1 VVPFFWL
8 IICREIP
15 MRAFAVYLASCAVLI
30 SVVCLPLQAQIEQKK
45 SPLEG
50 IWLGS
55 LKIGEELRIA
65 YHVTQKDGKLLA
77 KMDSLDQGARGL
89 DAQVTLEGTVVR
101 FASPKLGFAFEG
113 KLNKDATEIAGEW
126 KQAKTVVPLT
136 LKRVDKLPALAR
148 PQEPKRPFPYR
159 EEEVTYEN
167 KKGKATFT
175 GTLTLPKAGGGPFAA
190 VLLITG
196 SGQQN
201 RDEEVFGHKPFLIIA
216 DYLTRRGIAV
226 LRVDDRGM
234 GGSTGEVYKATTADF
249 ADDVKAGV
257 EYLKSRKDID
267 ATKIGLIGHSEGG
280 IIAPMV
286 ASQSKDIAFIVLLAG
301 SGIPGDE
308 LLLEQN
314 KLVMGAAG
322 ESKLAID
329 VQVKLLHMVMPIVKK
344 GEDPKVAQKLIL
356 EEFAKM
362 KEMAGEEEKKELIK
376 REKAD
381 LKVFAAALSSPWMRY
396 FLALDPR
403 SALRT
408 VQCPV
413 LAMIGQKD
421 TQVPCK
427 LNLEEIAKALK
438 EGGNKDF
445 TCKELPNLN
454 HLFQTCKTG
463 GVGEYA
469 TIEETMSPVAL
480 ETMAEWIGARLR
492 KN

>member
-1 VVPFFWL
+1 
-8 IICREIP
+8 
-15 MRAFAVYLASCAVLI
+15 MRAFTSFLAGCMALLAAMS
-30 SVVCLPLQAQIEQKK
+30 LPLQAQVEQKK

-50 IWLGS
+50 IWLGT
-55 LKIGEELRIA
+55 LKIGAEIRIA
-65 YHVTQKDGKLLA
+65 YLVSQKDGKLSA
-77 KMDSLDQGARGL
+77 KMNSLDQGRKEL
-89 DAQVTLEGTVVR
+89 DADATFEDNVVR
-101 FASPKLGFAFEG
+101 FASPKLGIVFDG
-113 KLNKDATEIAGEW
+113 KLNKDATEIAGEF
-126 KQAKTVVPLT
+126 KQGKAVLPLT

-175 GTLTLPKAGGGPFAA
+175 GTLTLPKTSSGPFPA

-201 RDEEVFGHKPFLIIA
+201 RDEEIMGHKPFLLIA

-234 GGSTGEVYKATTADF
+234 GGSTGDFKTATTADF
-249 ADDVKAGV
+249 VEDVKAGV
-257 EYLKSRKDID
+257 EFLKNRKDID
-267 ATKIGLIGHSEGG
+267 ATQIGLIGHSEGG
-280 IIAPMV
+280 IIAPIV
-286 ASQSKDIAFIVLLAG
+286 ASQTKDIAFIVLLAG
-301 SGIPGDE
+301 SGVPGDE

-314 KLVMGAAG
+314 KLVLGAAG
-322 ESKLAID
+322 ASKLAID
-329 VQVKLLHMVMPIVKK
+329 VQVKLLSIVMPIAKK
-344 GEDPKVAQKLIL
+344 EDDPKVAQKLIL

-362 KEMAGEEEKKELIK
+362 
-376 REKAD
+376 REKAGDDEKQELTKRENAD
-381 LKVFAAALSSPWMRY
+381 LKALIAQLSSPWMRY

-403 SALRT
+403 PALRQ
-408 VQCPV
+408 VRCPV

-421 TQVPCK
+421 TQVPYK
-427 LNLEEIAKALK
+427 LNLDEIGKALK

-463 GVGEYA
+463 GVGEYS
-469 TIEETMSPVAL
+469 TIEETMAPVAL
-480 ETMAEWIGARLR
+480 ETMAAWIEARL